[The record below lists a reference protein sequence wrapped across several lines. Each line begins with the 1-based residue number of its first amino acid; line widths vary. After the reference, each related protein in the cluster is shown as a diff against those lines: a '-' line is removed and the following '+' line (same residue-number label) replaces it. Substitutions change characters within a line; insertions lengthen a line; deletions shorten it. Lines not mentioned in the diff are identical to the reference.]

1 MDKQSVS
8 AIIVSFRTGPALREC
23 LERVMAQPELLEVI
37 IVDNGNEASTRS
49 FLDSLSSPKIRVVR
63 PGCNLGFA
71 AACNLAASQSQGDYV
86 ALINP
91 DLILP
96 EETFAKIIKAFS
108 LHPKAW
114 LCGGRLLNM
123 DGSEQRGG
131 RREILTPWRAITEIL
146 HLERLFPGHP
156 HFRRLNLH
164 ESAPITG
171 LAAVP
176 AVSGAFMV
184 LPRFRWLE
192 LGGMDNKFF
201 LHIEDIDLCLRVL
214 KAGGN
219 VLYCGNAPI
228 YHYQGTSDVSRCF
241 IEWQKALSAIYYFGK
256 HFRESYPDWA
266 LRSVAGAMWLRFLLL
281 VFRHAPSDL
290 IRYPARRQ
298 RYGR

>member
-1 MDKQSVS
+1 MDKPCVS
-8 AIIVSFRTGPALREC
+8 AIIVSFRTGEALGQC

-37 IVDNGNEASTRS
+37 IVDNGNEPHIRLH
-49 FLDSLSSPKIRVVR
+49 LDSFSSPKLRILR
-63 PGCNLGFA
+63 PGCNIGFA
-71 AACNLAASQSQGDYV
+71 AACNLAADKAQGDYI

-96 EETFAKIIKAFS
+96 EGTFSRIIAA
-108 LHPKAW
+108 LVAHPKAW

-146 HLERLFPGHP
+146 RLERLFPSHP

-176 AVSGAFMV
+176 AISGAFMV
-184 LPRFRWLE
+184 LPRSRWRE

-201 LHIEDIDLCLRVL
+201 LHIEDIDLCLRTL
-214 KAGGN
+214 KAGGV

-241 IEWQKALSAIYYFGK
+241 IEFHKTLSAIYYFGK
-256 HFRESYPDWA
+256 HFRESYPGWA
-266 LRSVAGAMWLRFLLL
+266 LRLAALAMWLRFLLL
-281 VFRHAPSDL
+281 ALRHAPGDL
-290 IRYPARRQ
+290 IRYPARRK